1 MNEKE
6 AYRYFVMSAKDSF
19 LGLNPE
25 LSDEEVK
32 GYFSKATKYLNSMF
46 KSALEEYERGN
57 ITEEVL
63 RDGSGRSAGYCMG
76 LCYDTPMDD

>member
-6 AYRYFVMSAKDSF
+6 AYRDYVLSAKDSF
-19 LGLNPE
+19 LGLNPG
-25 LSDEEVK
+25 LSEEEVED
-32 GYFSKATKYLNSMF
+32 YFSKAKKYLSSRF
-46 KSALEEYERGN
+46 KSSLEKYKRGE

-63 RDGSGRSAGYCMG
+63 RDGAGRSAGYCMG